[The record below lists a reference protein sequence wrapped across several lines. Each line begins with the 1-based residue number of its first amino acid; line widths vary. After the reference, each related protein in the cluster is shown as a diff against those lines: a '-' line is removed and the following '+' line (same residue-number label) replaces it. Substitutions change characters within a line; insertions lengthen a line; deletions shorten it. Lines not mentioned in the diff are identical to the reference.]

1 MTRIL
6 RPLVVAL
13 VAAALAAHVAYWY
26 VPRERTA
33 TVDASSPA
41 GALFAGGDQAVR
53 AWLAYPHQN
62 VGAAAKAMDD
72 PAAAI
77 AAAAR
82 LAGLG
87 DLSLPAFGPFSL
99 PPSDALAIAVEPGGE
114 RLAVTVEVFPVVAAL
129 ARIAG
134 SIADNPV
141 LRGGSTIVSGR
152 RMSVTWSGRAWT
164 LAANGEQEPRASR
177 TISAEKGLAFVTL
190 DERQGAV
197 EPGTYRLRREVDD
210 LVLSS
215 SGGEARSRAGEL
227 AEQSA
232 RDHDLAVLALRART
246 PDAMSLL
253 VMPRIRE
260 RGLRLP
266 DSAVAWTDREARF
279 RLPGERILRI
289 LGTDPLEGQV
299 GAWSIA
305 AMEEKSLGIATRL
318 APALGE
324 AAAAQQ
330 ASLVLWVRPL
340 DYLPVVSA
348 IAAVLG
354 ALPIAPRDEVEHW
367 RDLET
372 VLESLGPVER
382 VAVTVAPAGS
392 EARLGWGRR

>member
-1 MTRIL
+1 M
-6 RPLVVAL
+6 
-13 VAAALAAHVAYWY
+13 
-26 VPRERTA
+26 
-33 TVDASSPA
+33 
-41 GALFAGGDQAVR
+41 R

-62 VGAAAKAMDD
+62 LGAAAEAMDD

-87 DLSLPAFGPFSL
+87 DLSLPAFGPFAL

-114 RLAVTVEVFPVVAAL
+114 RLAVTIEVFPVVAAL
-129 ARIAG
+129 ARVAG
-134 SIADNPV
+134 IDRGQPGPSRRIHHRFGTADERDLERPRLDPGCERRAGAAGVAKPV
-141 LRGGSTIVSGR
+141 
-152 RMSVTWSGRAWT
+152 
-164 LAANGEQEPRASR
+164 AAEE
-177 TISAEKGLAFVTL
+177 GLAFVTL

-197 EPGTYRLRREVDD
+197 EPGTYRLRREDD
-210 LVLSS
+210 ELVLSS

-227 AEQSA
+227 AEQRA

-246 PDAMSLL
+246 ARCDEPVGDAAD
-253 VMPRIRE
+253 PRARGCACPTPRWRGRTARHAFDCRASAFSASSASIHSKDRWGRGASPRWKRRASASRRE
-260 RGLRLP
+260 
-266 DSAVAWTDREARF
+266 
-279 RLPGERILRI
+279 
-289 LGTDPLEGQV
+289 
-299 GAWSIA
+299 
-305 AMEEKSLGIATRL
+305 L

-372 VLESLGPVER
+372 VLESLGPVD
-382 VAVTVAPAGS
+382 
-392 EARLGWGRR
+392 GWR